1 MQKIDVLAQN
11 NIPGVL
17 LADGAVI
24 LQRRGTT
31 NTFTAVVNGI
41 YVAASVFAHNVR
53 AEVSYEDGRN
63 GPRHSRAAEYH
74 RTNAD
79 GVEPFPARFI
89 TETLNFI
96 ELHSGKRPLGI
107 SQQTAAYM
115 YSGQTDLARAG
126 DLILSPFRY
135 DSAEASIRYVE
146 GDVVIAR
153 STNTRDTAG
162 QPVFDPKLV
171 DIEECDEKIKDALRK
186 ALNIG
191 FHSCDM
197 KHGSDYCLR
206 RLAWLGGV
214 FFEASC
220 AGSILPMYVL
230 GADMETSANLHSV
243 TPMPPTAI

>member
-11 NIPGVL
+11 NTPGVL

-31 NTFTAVVNGI
+31 NTFTAIVNGI
-41 YVAASVFAHNVR
+41 YVAVSVFVPNVR

-74 RTNAD
+74 RNNAD
-79 GVEPFPARFI
+79 SLEPFPSRFI

-115 YSGQTDLARAG
+115 YSGQTDVSRAT
-126 DLILSPFRY
+126 DIILSSFRY
-135 DSAEASIRYVE
+135 DSKEAVLRYVE
-146 GDVVIAR
+146 GDEVIAR
-153 STNTRDTAG
+153 SRNGSDG
-162 QPVFDPKLV
+162 IGHPEFDPKLV
-171 DIEECDEKIKDALRK
+171 EIEECDDRIKDALRK
-186 ALNIG
+186 ALSIG

-197 KHGSDYCLR
+197 KYGSDHCMR
-206 RLAWLGGV
+206 RLAWLSGV
-214 FFEASC
+214 FYEASL

-230 GADMETSANLHSV
+230 SADMETYKDLHPI
-243 TPMPPTAI
+243 TPVPPTTI